1 MKPIIGIPT
10 HLMFIGSS
18 PSGGKEVSYCNEDFS
33 LAISKAGGIP
43 LLLPTLSHNE
53 DILNQLLLCDGILLP
68 GGDDINPLLYGEE
81 PSSNLGEVYASVDQY
96 EITLTR
102 FALSHNKPILGICR
116 GCQLLNIVLG
126 GNVYQDLSEYPT
138 VHLKH
143 SQKAR
148 RHEATH
154 TVQIKPDS
162 LIHDLFG
169 DSLEVN
175 SFHHQAI
182 CNLGK
187 GVTATAHA
195 KDNIIESIQL
205 MTKPFVLGVQWHPEI
220 MLNQSSAMLPL
231 FQAFINACK

>member
-18 PSGGKEVSYCNEDFS
+18 PSGGKEISYCNEDFS
-33 LAISKAGGIP
+33 LAISKSGGIP
-43 LLLPTLSHNE
+43 LLLPTLESNE
-53 DILNQLLLCDGILLP
+53 DILSQLLLCDGILLP

-81 PSSNLGEVYASVDQY
+81 PSSNLGEVYSRVDQY
-96 EITLTR
+96 EMTLTH

-138 VHLKH
+138 THLKH

-148 RHEATH
+148 RYEATH
-154 TVQIKPDS
+154 TINIQPDS
-162 LIHDLFG
+162 LLGVLFG
-169 DSLEVN
+169 NSLEVN

-182 CNLGK
+182 HNLGK
-187 GVTATAHA
+187 NLVATAHA
-195 KDNIIESIQL
+195 KDNVIEGIQL

-220 MLNQSSAMLPL
+220 MLGNSHAMLPL
-231 FQAFINACK
+231 FQAFINSCK

>member
-43 LLLPTLSHNE
+43 LLLPSLDNKG
-53 DILNQLLLCDGILLP
+53 DILNQLMLCDGILLP

-81 PSSNLGEVYASVDQY
+81 PSNGLGEVYAKVDEY
-96 EITLTR
+96 ELILTT
-102 FALSHNKPILGICR
+102 FALSNDKPILGICR
-116 GCQLLNIVLG
+116 GCQLLNIALG
-126 GNVYQDLSEYPT
+126 GNVYQDLNEYPT
-138 VHLKH
+138 PHLKH

-154 TVQIKPDS
+154 TIDIVPDS
-162 LIHDLFG
+162 LLYSLFG
-169 DSLEVN
+169 GSIRVN

-182 CNLGK
+182 NQLGK
-187 GVTATAHA
+187 GVIATAHS
-195 KDNIIESIQL
+195 KDGIIEGIQL
-205 MTKPFVLGVQWHPEI
+205 NSKPFVIGVQWHPEI
-220 MLNQSSAMLPL
+220 MLSTSATMLSL
-231 FQAFINACK
+231 FQKFISCCK